1 MLTAEPVED
10 AADETPAAG
19 DTLAVPLA
27 DELDELDEL
36 EELHAATSTAPASMT
51 ADSRRVFGIA
61 GPYLSV
67 NRFPRGTGQ
76 CKAGIAPW
84 YSNAVMPLLP
94 CNGRRRSLLSESA
107 FRRQNNPQYVH
118 MIDP

>member
-10 AADETPAAG
+10 AVDEVPAAG
-19 DTLAVPLA
+19 DELAPPLA

-36 EELHAATSTAPASMT
+36 HAATSSAPARTT
-51 ADSRRVFGIA
+51 ADNLRIFGTA

-67 NRFPRGTGQ
+67 NRFPVGTGR

-84 YSNAVMPLLP
+84 YSNTAMPLLP

-107 FRRQNNPQYVH
+107 FRRQNNPLYVH